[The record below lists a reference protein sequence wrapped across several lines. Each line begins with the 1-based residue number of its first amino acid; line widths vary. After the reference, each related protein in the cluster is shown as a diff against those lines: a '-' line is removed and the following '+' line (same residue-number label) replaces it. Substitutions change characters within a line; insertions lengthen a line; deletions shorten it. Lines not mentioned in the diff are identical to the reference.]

1 MKLSV
6 EEAKLTGLCATNCA
20 SIQLVW
26 ILKVAFGPEKLPGLS
41 RNRPSG
47 EKEKESVRGT
57 MGRGKT
63 EEGRLF
69 PSSPLAPSI
78 FRLYASS
85 PSPIMH
91 LICPT
96 PTPTPTKFG
105 ITFVLHFSWVLQ
117 LSQEKLK
124 TMLMQRF
131 GGQIRCI
138 VRGDEPLAY
147 CC

>member
-20 SIQLVW
+20 TIQLVW

-41 RNRPSG
+41 RNWPSG

-78 FRLYASS
+78 FRLYATST
-85 PSPIMH
+85 SPIMH
-91 LICPT
+91 LICP
-96 PTPTPTKFG
+96 PPQPPQILHNLCFSFLLG
-105 ITFVLHFSWVLQ
+105 ITAVPREIENNAYAKVWGTNKVYCQGRRATGVLL
-117 LSQEKLK
+117 
-124 TMLMQRF
+124 
-131 GGQIRCI
+131 
-138 VRGDEPLAY
+138 
-147 CC
+147 

>member
-6 EEAKLTGLCATNCA
+6 EEAKLTSLCATNCA
-20 SIQLVW
+20 TIQLVW

-57 MGRGKT
+57 MGRRKT

-78 FRLYASS
+78 FRLYATS

-91 LICPT
+91 LICP
-96 PTPTPTKFG
+96 PPHPPKILHNLCFSFLLG
-105 ITFVLHFSWVLQ
+105 ITAVPR
-117 LSQEKLK
+117 E
-124 TMLMQRF
+124 
-131 GGQIRCI
+131 I
-138 VRGDEPLAY
+138 ENNAY
-147 CC
+147 AKVWGTNKVYCQGR